1 MPIFCLPQCPTDL
14 YPFTAFRAFTL
25 VQINTSPGT
34 TLPVGGAS
42 TEKKNTEKSHNP
54 AQSKGPRAEGPCPAK
69 ELIFEGSAAAV
80 ARLDNW
86 TSSPSN
92 SRQDRAT
99 RSGSQ
104 GVVEEAATED
114 VLESIA
120 AADSRPVAAAE
131 AACAGHAGLDA
142 RLVERL

>member
-1 MPIFCLPQCPTDL
+1 M
-14 YPFTAFRAFTL
+14 A
-25 VQINTSPGT
+25 NG
-34 TLPVGGAS
+34 
-42 TEKKNTEKSHNP
+42 
-54 AQSKGPRAEGPCPAK
+54 
-69 ELIFEGSAAAV
+69 AAAV

-86 TSSPSN
+86 TSSLSN